1 MLKFKDLTK
10 SQKQFIVRTLENFPE
25 YYKENTL
32 GAKQIHA
39 SYYKMKAQRNTSG
52 EKLGYPNWL
61 QTNNRVGRGQYQ
73 MPWPTETEL
82 KSFSTVK
89 VAKVDKDASKL
100 QEIID
105 TSDDFEVEYQSDE
118 DFIKELRDNGIS
130 V

>member
-10 SQKQFIVRTLENFPE
+10 SQKQFIVRTIENFPQF
-25 YYKENTL
+25 YKERTL

-39 SYYKMKAQRNTSG
+39 SYYKMKDERSATG

-61 QTNNRVGRGQYQ
+61 QTNNRVGRGTYQ

-82 KSFSTVK
+82 AAVSKVK
-89 VAKVDKDASKL
+89 VTKADKDATKL
-100 QEIID
+100 QKILDE
-105 TSDDFEVEYQSDE
+105 SPEVEVEYQSDDE
-118 DFIKELRDNGIS
+118 FMDELRANGIP